1 MKSILDG
8 ILKNIGGAPDD
19 VTALAAKAGLD
30 PAMVEKALASL
41 TQTVS
46 EPGDTVDLAA
56 KQTGIAKDALA
67 KVVQQLGGEGAL
79 GEIASQFSKNPSDL
93 LKLLDRDGDGNPLND
108 VMGIA
113 KGLFGRKCLFDGG
126 SAASLKCWPALPQQ
140 APAAYT

>member
-113 KGLFGRKCLFDGG
+113 KGLFGRK
-126 SAASLKCWPALPQQ
+126 
-140 APAAYT
+140 